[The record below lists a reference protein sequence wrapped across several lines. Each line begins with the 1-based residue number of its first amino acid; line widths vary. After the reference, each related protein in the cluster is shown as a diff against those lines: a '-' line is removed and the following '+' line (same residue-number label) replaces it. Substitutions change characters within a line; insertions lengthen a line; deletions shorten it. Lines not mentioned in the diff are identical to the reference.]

1 MVWPFKEKGK
11 KEADGE
17 KIPDLPELAELPEFP
32 GYSKAFNPVS
42 EYSRK
47 AEPEKIK
54 DEFQPAITRPWT
66 IEQSIKEPPAKMQPF
81 KPVGKARTMEITG
94 EMAETKAEERMKI
107 EPVFVRIDKYQIA
120 LQNFQEIKKKVIE
133 IENLLRDIKDIKTR
147 EEAELQNWEQEI
159 RDAKEKLDKIDR
171 TIFSKLE

>member
-11 KEADGE
+11 KEAEGE
-17 KIPDLPELAELPEFP
+17 KIPELPELTELPELP
-32 GYSKAFNPVS
+32 GFSNAFNPVS
-42 EYSRK
+42 DYSRK

-54 DEFQPAITRPWT
+54 DEIPPIIHPWT
-66 IEQSIKEPPAKMQPF
+66 IEQSIKEPPAKMPHF
-81 KPVGKARTMEITG
+81 KTMERARAVEITE
-94 EMAETKAEERMKI
+94 EMPETIAEPRIKK

-120 LQNFQEIKKKVIE
+120 LQNFQEIKKKAIE
-133 IENLLRDIKDIKTR
+133 IENLLRDIKDIKAR

-171 TIFSKLE
+171 TIFNKLEE